1 MASFVPVAK
10 MATGTIR
17 KLWPTERETFIAHL
31 LRLDP
36 DTRRNRFGVGVN
48 DSFLVQYA
56 RMTFGV
62 GGIVFA
68 YIEDG
73 IVRGAAELRGL
84 EDIIAHSGEAAFSV
98 ENDWRK
104 RGIGAI
110 LFSRL
115 IRAARNRRVNTLY
128 MTCLPQNRAMQNLA
142 AKFDAE
148 LAMDNSGVIGLLDAD
163 RPTAFTVLGEAM
175 DDAQDFAV
183 AALNAQRRFWQR
195 SLRPLSVA

>member
-1 MASFVPVAK
+1 MASFEPIAK
-10 MATGTIR
+10 KATGTIR
-17 KLWPTERETFIAHL
+17 KLWPTEREAFIAHL

-48 DSFLVQYA
+48 DDFLTQYVHT
-56 RMTFGV
+56 TFGV

-84 EDIIAHSGEAAFSV
+84 EDIVAHSGEAAFSV
-98 ENDWRK
+98 EKDWRK
-104 RGIGAI
+104 QGIGAA

-142 AKFDAE
+142 AKFDTE
-148 LAMDNSGVIGLLDAD
+148 LAMDQDGVIGLLDAQD
-163 RPTAFTVLGEAM
+163 PTALTVLGEAI
-175 DDAQDFAV
+175 DDAQGFAML
-183 AALNAQRRFWQR
+183 AFNAQRRFWQR
-195 SLRPLSVA
+195 SLRPSSVG

>member
-1 MASFVPVAK
+1 MASFEPIAK
-10 MATGTIR
+10 KATGTIR
-17 KLWPTERETFIAHL
+17 KLWPTERDAFIAHL

-48 DSFLVQYA
+48 DAFLTQYA
-56 RMTFGV
+56 NTTFGV

-73 IVRGAAELRGL
+73 VVRGAAELRGL
-84 EDIIAHSGEAAFSV
+84 EDIVAHSGEAAFSV
-98 ENDWRK
+98 EIGWRK
-104 RGIGAI
+104 RGIGVA

-142 AKFDAE
+142 AKFHTE
-148 LAMDNSGVIGLLDAD
+148 LSMDNDGVIGLLDAQK
-163 RPTAFTVLGEAM
+163 PTAFTVLGEAI
-175 DDAQDFAV
+175 DDAQDFAML
-183 AALNAQRRFWQR
+183 ALNAQRRFWHR
-195 SLRPLSVA
+195 SLRPLPVG